1 MNYSDIQNPKIKTI
15 IDNLKHQ
22 SHTVMC
28 DLQDALD
35 KSTSEDD
42 FIELAIAEMDN
53 LHTEIFEL
61 TNQIRQAGEE

>member
-1 MNYSDIQNPKIKTI
+1 MNYSDIKNPKIKTI

-28 DLQDALD
+28 DLQDALE
-35 KSTSEDD
+35 SATNEEN